1 MDGAVGIR
9 KIGSICSISRM
20 ENFDHSR
27 LRERPPRLN
36 IERQRSFDERSLRL
50 CLGVGFWR
58 GREGKE
64 RLGKRS
70 TLVWEF

>member
-1 MDGAVGIR
+1 MFF
-9 KIGSICSISRM
+9 
-20 ENFDHSR
+20 N
-27 LRERPPRLN
+27 LRT
-36 IERQRSFDERSLRL
+36 FRL

>member
-1 MDGAVGIR
+1 V
-9 KIGSICSISRM
+9 KHTLPLYNL
-20 ENFDHSR
+20 E
-27 LRERPPRLN
+27 N
-36 IERQRSFDERSLRL
+36 IETLRL